1 MNLSKSIRVGLA
13 MKNMG
18 QGDLAEAT
26 GIHPSN
32 VSKMVNGK
40 MAITT
45 ERLSEIC
52 TALGMKV
59 SDFIRLG
66 EEVETLSKY
75 SHFTDQQRWVEYGRL
90 RREWEATNGLS
101 DQDAYNAYVLRITR
115 DLGL

>member
-1 MNLSKSIRVGLA
+1 MNLSKSIRVSLA
-13 MKNMG
+13 MKGMS

-52 TALGMKV
+52 VALGMKV

-90 RREWEATNGLS
+90 KREWEATYGFS
-101 DQDAYNAYVLRITR
+101 DPAAYNAYVLRITR

>member
-1 MNLSKSIRVGLA
+1 MNLPKSIRVSLA
-13 MKNMG
+13 MKGMS

-26 GIHPSN
+26 GIHQSN

-45 ERLSEIC
+45 ERLAGIC
-52 TALGMKV
+52 VALGIKV
-59 SDFIRLG
+59 SEFIRLG
-66 EEVETLSKY
+66 EEVESLEKY
-75 SHFTDQQRWVEYGRL
+75 AHFNDQQRWVEYGRL